1 MSSFPGTHQ
10 ACSCLRA
17 ILLAVPC
24 TWNDFSHIFV
34 WMTPHH
40 SDLSSCVTSLTH
52 NSKWPSVVPIP
63 PYPITLSIFFIV
75 LSAIIPF
82 NHLLSVFLQEKAN
95 SMWAGILFY
104 HLCFLTAQNSA
115 GHNSMPSCCLS
126 L

>member
-40 SDLSSCVTSLTH
+40 SDLSSCVTSLTIQFKVALCGP
-52 NSKWPSVVPIP
+52 NPS
-63 PYPITLSIFFIV
+63 LSYHSVYF
-75 LSAIIPF
+75 LHSAFSNYSI
-82 NHLLSVFLQEKAN
+82 
-95 SMWAGILFY
+95 
-104 HLCFLTAQNSA
+104 
-115 GHNSMPSCCLS
+115 
-126 L
+126 